1 MKYGGYSKTASD
13 LKGVNEMKMDEFV
26 WFARISLAMT
36 AYYCFANLI
45 LVFPNSLLEIKF
57 IDSFAG
63 VQILIDMISWHLFAV
78 LSLITFIIKI
88 VVWANEKVLT
98 KNDVLINLILH
109 FIFTVVALGEIYY
122 ILGTGF

>member
-1 MKYGGYSKTASD
+1 MKK
-13 LKGVNEMKMDEFV
+13 DEFV

-45 LVFPNSLLEIKF
+45 IVFPNSLLEIKF

-98 KNDVLINLILH
+98 KKDVLINLMLH